1 MKQKTR
7 KFGDKTYVLADFS
20 SSKRMA
26 NITASRHREQGY
38 LVRVTSGGR
47 PVFYDVWV
55 RKGRRKK

>member
-1 MKQKTR
+1 MRKQKTR
-7 KFGDKTYVLADFS
+7 KFGDKVYVLADFS

-26 NITASRHREQGY
+26 NVSASKYRERGY

-55 RKGRRKK
+55 RKA